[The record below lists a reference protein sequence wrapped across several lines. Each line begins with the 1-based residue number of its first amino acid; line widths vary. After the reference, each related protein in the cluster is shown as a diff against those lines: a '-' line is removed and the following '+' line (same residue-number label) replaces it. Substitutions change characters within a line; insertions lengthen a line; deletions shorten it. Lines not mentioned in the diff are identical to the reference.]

1 MQNKESFY
9 RNFNKLIS
17 LNMEKQLNM
26 IRKRIMIANKL
37 GMHARPATM
46 VVKAATKYRSEFT
59 ILKDDMEINGKSIM
73 GVMTLAAEFG
83 SELELV
89 ADGVDEEYLIK
100 EMEELFASKFG
111 EE

>member
-1 MQNKESFY
+1 
-9 RNFNKLIS
+9 
-17 LNMEKQLNM
+17 
-26 IRKRIMIANKL
+26 MIANKL
-37 GMHARPATM
+37 GMHARPATL
-46 VVKAATKYRSEFT
+46 VVKAATKYRSEFK

-89 ADGVDEEYLIK
+89 ADGVDEKYLIK